1 MAVSSDHVP
10 LVFNL
15 LINIIC
21 YCNSETYAFDNKLGI
36 SYEFKVSVEA
46 GKEECFFQWIP
57 AGATFYVAFQV
68 MKGGD
73 GNAGLSVKNPNGVF
87 VLPYQWR
94 FHAEYEDASVPDEG
108 YYQLCIDNSLS
119 RFMSKLV
126 SLYVNSFVKDEW
138 NKYVKELNSLDI
150 TVTNFTRTLMTVGEH
165 IGEMLKYQDY
175 SQKQISRDWYL
186 VDGNKHYIQY
196 WSLAQCIIIVVVSA
210 IQVVFVRKLLIV
222 KNVTPTAKPRA

>member
-1 MAVSSDHVP
+1 MAFRSDHV
-10 LVFNL
+10 LVVFNL
-15 LINIIC
+15 LINIIY

-68 MKGGD
+68 MRGGD
-73 GNAGLSVKNPNGVF
+73 GNAGLSVRNPNGVF

-119 RFMSKLV
+119 RFVSKLV
-126 SLYVNSFVKDEW
+126 SLYVNSFIRDEW
-138 NKYVKELNSLDI
+138 DKYVKELKSLDI
-150 TVTNFTRTLMTVGEH
+150 TVTNFTGTLMTVDKH

-175 SQKQISRDWYL
+175 SQKRMSQDWYL
-186 VDGNKHYIQY
+186 VDGNNRYVQY
-196 WSLAQCIIIVVVSA
+196 WSLAQCIVIAVASA
-210 IQVVFVRKLLIV
+210 IQVFFVRKLFDI